1 MTGLQYA
8 PGLTYV
14 SGGGVAARQFAIG
27 LVLWLIECG
36 LVAIA
41 ASYLWK
47 AHKRGMARVRRYNE
61 RHAPRHARKVGK
73 A

>member
-14 SGGGVAARQFAIG
+14 SGGGAAARHFAIG

-36 LVAIA
+36 IVALA
-41 ASYLWK
+41 AAYLWQ
-47 AHKRGMARVRRYNE
+47 AHKRGMERLRRHNARNAPKHSRR
-61 RHAPRHARKVGK
+61 
-73 A
+73 